1 MGAVSDLARYTD
13 SAAAA
18 GIETVCVSTADATDA
33 IADACRGETVASAHP
48 FDVELPPD
56 VVVNPTTAELETA
69 ETGVTAGA
77 FAVADYG
84 TVAITPTPSKEGAVS
99 LFPPRHVAVVRAE
112 DVVAD
117 MVAGFD
123 RIADAFA
130 AGNEDVVLVT
140 GPSVTADMG
149 ALVRGV
155 HGPAEMHVVIVEP

>member
-1 MGAVSDLARYTD
+1 MGAVSDVARYAD
-13 SAAAA
+13 RAAAA
-18 GIETVCVSTADATDA
+18 GIETSRVSAGDATSA
-33 IADACRGETVASAHP
+33 IADTCHGETVGSPLP
-48 FDVELPPD
+48 FDVDLPSHVTVD
-56 VVVNPTTAELETA
+56 PTTDALERA

-84 TVAITPTPSKEGAVS
+84 TVAVTPTDRKEGAVS
-99 LFPPRHVAVVRAE
+99 LFPPRHVAVVRAA

-123 RIADAFA
+123 RVVEAFA
-130 AGNEDVVLVT
+130 AGHDDLVLVT